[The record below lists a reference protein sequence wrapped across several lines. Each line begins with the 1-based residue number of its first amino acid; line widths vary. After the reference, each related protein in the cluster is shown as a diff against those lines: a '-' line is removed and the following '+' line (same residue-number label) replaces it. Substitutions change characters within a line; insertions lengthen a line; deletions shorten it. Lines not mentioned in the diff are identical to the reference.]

1 LRRHYHS
8 QLAVPSHPQL
18 IFETK
23 FFHTAQADLEFVFC
37 LYEVWDCR
45 RLWTVWMCTLS
56 SEEAPW
62 VLRDGVL
69 GRESNIEE
77 YNIDFSDA

>member
-1 LRRHYHS
+1 
-8 QLAVPSHPQL
+8 
-18 IFETK
+18 
-23 FFHTAQADLEFVFC
+23 
-37 LYEVWDCR
+37 
-45 RLWTVWMCTLS
+45 MCTLS